1 MCRRVCFLRLV
12 SESPP
17 CGARKTSAL
26 GGVRVRFS
34 TVAETSYG
42 FCDLRV
48 IASGAGRDFM
58 LRRWKKEQAN
68 LLRYIRLFAIL
79 VFKLANGVFDRN
91 IDPPITELFDVFG
104 YLMIKRFRDT
114 SGDTRLRICV
124 AAERNCVSDRAFI
137 IV

>member
-1 MCRRVCFLRLV
+1 MIKMCRMVCFLRLV

-58 LRRWKKEQAN
+58 SRRWKKEQAN
-68 LLRYIRLFAIL
+68 LLRYIGTYFIYFTNL
-79 VFKLANGVFDRN
+79 N
-91 IDPPITELFDVFG
+91 ISSGPSSSSG
-104 YLMIKRFRDT
+104 YSPSCGPKRSFS
-114 SGDTRLRICV
+114 SGSRWYSQKNSTM
-124 AAERNCVSDRAFI
+124 
-137 IV
+137 